1 MGPSQF
7 LQRLPCQQVG
17 PRPSWP
23 GSAGVH
29 FTVESAMRQLHGMLE
44 RVLKARAQE
53 ALETRQRIVEAAF
66 ETLRA
71 SGYAGT
77 SARSIARTGGFNQAL
92 IFYHFGSERRMT
104 RYRQALGDID
114 DLPRLLDAAAALYRE
129 DAECGHTT
137 VLAELFA
144 ASLAV
149 PALAAEL
156 TARMEPWILFTEELM
171 RGFLHRLSV
180 GGAVNLR
187 VAAQA
192 TLALYLGI
200 DLLVHADGDRSR
212 VDSMLEEARRL
223 TAAFPF
229 VEAS

>member
-1 MGPSQF
+1 M
-7 LQRLPCQQVG
+7 
-17 PRPSWP
+17 
-23 GSAGVH
+23 H

-92 IFYHFGSERRMT
+92 IFYHFGSVNDLLLAALDVSSERRMT

>member
-1 MGPSQF
+1 
-7 LQRLPCQQVG
+7 
-17 PRPSWP
+17 
-23 GSAGVH
+23 VH

-71 SGYAGT
+71 NGYAGT

-92 IFYHFGSERRMT
+92 IFYHFGSVNDLLLAALDVSSDRRMT

-114 DLPRLLDAAAALYRE
+114 ELPRLLDAAAALYRE

-171 RGFLHRLSV
+171 RGFLHRLPV

-192 TLALYLGI
+192 TLAMYLGI

-212 VDSMLEEARRL
+212 VDAMLEEARRL
-223 TAAFPF
+223 GAAFPF
-229 VEAS
+229 GEAS